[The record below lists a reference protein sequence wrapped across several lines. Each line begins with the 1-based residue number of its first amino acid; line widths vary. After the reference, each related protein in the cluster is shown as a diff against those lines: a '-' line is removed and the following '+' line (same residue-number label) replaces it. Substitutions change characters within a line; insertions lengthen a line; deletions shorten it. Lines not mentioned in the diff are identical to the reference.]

1 MGRQG
6 VGGVQGHRRHHAT
19 RRRHLVHGS
28 SPVLQPEGE
37 KRHNV
42 FFVQSFCEKK
52 IPQVFRENGSRL
64 KRRPPKTSSN
74 THRRL
79 EVRVRECVAV
89 RGGASEVGRRW
100 NKEMKNVCVRA
111 RERVRGDYL
120 AGIQV
125 LLFGR
130 APSHMGLT
138 SELCHRLEKKFA
150 ATSQSVYLSVHFI
163 YSRLCPKCTA
173 QNLFYSLISS
183 VTAWLYY
190 FQSFVA
196 RIIKNLPSM

>member
-1 MGRQG
+1 MIRLHLIEIERERERCRTQRDRKCGRD
-6 VGGVQGHRRHHAT
+6 R
-19 RRRHLVHGS
+19 
-28 SPVLQPEGE
+28 
-37 KRHNV
+37 
-42 FFVQSFCEKK
+42 
-52 IPQVFRENGSRL
+52 
-64 KRRPPKTSSN
+64 
-74 THRRL
+74 
-79 EVRVRECVAV
+79 VRVRKREC
-89 RGGASEVGRRW
+89 
-100 NKEMKNVCVRA
+100 
-111 RERVRGDYL
+111 DYL
-120 AGIQV
+120 AGILV
-125 LLFGR
+125 SLMR
-130 APSHMGLT
+130 APLHMGLT